1 MSIKEAFSNTV
12 SLPVTNE
19 SDQADVIKISSVLG
33 HVYMFLV
40 EVISE
45 T

>member
-1 MSIKEAFSNTV
+1 MSIKETFSNTV

-19 SDQADVIKISSVLG
+19 SDQADVMKISAVFG

-40 EVISE
+40 EVTSE